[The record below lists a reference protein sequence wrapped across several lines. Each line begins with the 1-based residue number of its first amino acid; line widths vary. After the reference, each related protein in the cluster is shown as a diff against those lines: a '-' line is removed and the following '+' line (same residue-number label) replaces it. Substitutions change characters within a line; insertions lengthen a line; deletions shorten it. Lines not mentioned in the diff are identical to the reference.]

1 MSNQNVNACSCSSA
15 SVVRS
20 SAVQLPVV
28 LINQIL
34 TYIAEINGNA
44 WMYLINPDTGGRRKR
59 VNPFS
64 RFIQPV
70 YKSVAHRS
78 CNYPANITVGING
91 LFVEG
96 TIKCMS
102 WEMERAQKI
111 TGEECVFFNSQEMI
125 EYEVGGFPEYVI
137 LKGVYFDNQPFYLY
151 ESFQYC
157 PDETVMFQ
165 CNKIKTAEFQDRDI
179 IIMETENDDD
189 DNMEWLDEDYNG
201 LGWNHDED
209 W

>member
-1 MSNQNVNACSCSSA
+1 MSNQNVNACSCSSVA
-15 SVVRS
+15 VRS

-34 TYIAEINGNA
+34 TYVAELNGTTWIN
-44 WMYLINPDTGGRRKR
+44 LLNPYAGGRHRTF
-59 VNPFS
+59 NPWS
-64 RFIQPV
+64 MLSSIISQP
-70 YKSVAHRS
+70 VAHRS

-102 WEMERAQKI
+102 WEMEHAEKI
-111 TGEECVFFNSQEMI
+111 TGEECTFFNSQEMI

-137 LKGVYFDNQPFYLY
+137 LKGVYFDDQPFYLY

-165 CNKIKTAEFQDRDI
+165 CNRIKTAEFQNRDI
-179 IIMETENDDD
+179 VIMETDNDDD

-201 LGWNHDED
+201 LGWNHDDD